1 MRTGKVK
8 DKDIV
13 IGLDSST
20 TATKA
25 IAWRKDGTIAGQGRS
40 SIPLLSPANNWY
52 EQDPED

>member
-1 MRTGKVK
+1 VRTGKVK